1 MPTKAP
7 QKPVAQT
14 KPLTQPA
21 KVPIQQ
27 QKAASED
34 EDDYEDDDYE
44 DDDFDEEEEELF
56 KKTANEFATK
66 LKEL

>member
-1 MPTKAP
+1 MPSK
-7 QKPVAQT
+7 KPEANK
-14 KPLTQPA
+14 KPLQIA
-21 KVPIQQ
+21 KPSEVPVKQ
-27 QKAASED
+27 QKEPSDD

-44 DDDFDEEEEELF
+44 EDDFDDEEEEMF